1 MIGNGASAVQILPH
15 LLDEAEVGITNMT
28 HIGLNDQKSEII

>member
-15 LLDEAEVGITNMT
+15 LLDEAEVGFIDT
-28 HIGLNDQKSEII
+28 ISSLES

>member
-15 LLDEAEVGITNMT
+15 LLDEAEVNENKYRSFSA
-28 HIGLNDQKSEII
+28 LQFVF